1 MYLYY
6 GKKNFTH
13 TFQIR
18 RFIITFKQFIPR
30 HKTITRMCFTLKL
43 AKRDKYY
50 KLTDKEL

>member
-6 GKKNFTH
+6 RKKNSTH

-18 RFIITFKQFIPR
+18 RFIIIFKQFIPR
-30 HKTITRMCFTLKL
+30 HKTITRPCFLLKL

-50 KLTDKEL
+50 SIKDKDL